1 MRARHASVVIWVR
14 ASRRG
19 TDACTVRAT
28 GRRGDWVGGGCGHDW
43 LASVSG
49 YGFHSCAGQSE
60 KHLVEARLFD
70 GGARD
75 IELVVPQRDEDVG
88 SLVGVAQRE
97 AESELVGEMIGVTR
111 VSSAASATAFAV
123 SAPRPSG
130 HGGSMCRFGLELTRC
145 ALGDLPTAIDDRDPP
160 ASASASSR
168 YWVVNMMVDPS
179 ATRSRIVSHIWLR
192 FRGSRPVVGS
202 SRKISAVW

>member
-1 MRARHASVVIWVR
+1 MRARHASVVIWLR

-28 GRRGDWVGGGCGHDW
+28 GRPVVIGLVVVAVMTGSPRFQ
-43 LASVSG
+43 G
-49 YGFHSCAGQSE
+49 YGFTRVAGQSE

-97 AESELVGEMIGVTR
+97 AESELVGEMIV
-111 VSSAASATAFAV
+111 
-123 SAPRPSG
+123 
-130 HGGSMCRFGLELTRC
+130 
-145 ALGDLPTAIDDRDPP
+145 
-160 ASASASSR
+160 
-168 YWVVNMMVDPS
+168 
-179 ATRSRIVSHIWLR
+179 
-192 FRGSRPVVGS
+192 
-202 SRKISAVW
+202 